1 MRILAFSARNMKEIL
16 RDPLT
21 AGFSLGF
28 PLILLVMMS
37 AIQKAAPVPVF
48 EIHSLA
54 PGITVF
60 GLSFMTLFSAT
71 LIAKDKETSFL
82 TRLYTTPM
90 TAADFIFGYL
100 FPLLPLSLLQCIICY
115 AAALVMGLDRTV
127 NILWAVLFII
137 PLSIFFI
144 ALGLLF
150 GSILTTKQVGGIC
163 GALLTIITAWF
174 SGAWFDI
181 HLIGGAFEKTAQLL
195 PYIHAVSLEKAV
207 LAGQFSQILSDLLWT
222 VIYGTAAMVLAVL
235 LFLRQMKKG

>member
-1 MRILAFSARNMKEIL
+1 MRMLAFSARNMKEIL

-48 EIHSLA
+48 EIQSLT
-54 PGITVF
+54 PGMTVF

-71 LIAKDKETSFL
+71 LIAKDRETSFL

-100 FPLLPLSLLQCIICY
+100 LPLLPLSLLQCIICY
-115 AAALVMGLDRTV
+115 AAALVMGLGWTAD
-127 NILWAVLFII
+127 IFSAVLFII

-150 GSILTTKQVGGIC
+150 GSILTTKQTGGIC
-163 GALLTIITAWF
+163 GALLTILTAWF

-181 HLIGGAFEKTAQLL
+181 HLIGGVFEKIAEAL
-195 PYIHAVSLEKAV
+195 PYIHAVSLEKYV
-207 LAGQFSQILSDLLWT
+207 LAGQYSQILPDLVIT
-222 VIYGTAAMVLAVL
+222 VLYGAGAMVLAVV
-235 LFLRQMKKG
+235 LFLKQMKNN